1 MLIDGRGEDES
12 ISYEK
17 LKALITEDAC
27 LLNDLVE
34 VLVDRE
40 SSAKKI
46 NILASLAGYDT
57 VIEHRDGHW
66 ALKVD
71 TSHRRCR

>member
-12 ISYEK
+12 LPYER
-17 LKALITEDAC
+17 LKTLITQDAC
-27 LLNDLVE
+27 LLGDLIE

-40 SSAKKI
+40 TSAKKI
-46 NILASLAGYDT
+46 NILASLAGYGT
-57 VIEHRDGHW
+57 VIEQREGYW

-71 TSHRRCR
+71 TSHRQCR